1 MSEKICIIG
10 DGITALMLTKVL
22 LDLNIKIDL
31 VNQNIFNKKKFT
43 TRTFAISNNNFMF
56 LKKESIL
63 SEKIDLSWK
72 INKIN
77 VFNTKSKNIPS
88 LLLDFKNKE
97 NNPIFYMIRYN
108 SFFFNL
114 KSKIKKNPL
123 LKILNIKNE
132 NNLLKN
138 QKIKNNY
145 NLVINCNSSNFI
157 SKNFFFRKIN
167 KKYNAV
173 AFTTII
179 KHKKFS
185 NNIASQYFTKLGPMA
200 FLPIA
205 KNYTSVVWSV
215 NLDNQKNKNCISNAI
230 IKNKIRELFSFKSNN
245 LIFSSI
251 NKFDLNFS
259 ISKEYYKKNILA
271 FGDSL
276 HKIHPLAGQGIN
288 MTIRDIKIL
297 KSIIEKKINLGLE
310 INENVLVEFTN
321 KIKSYNFLFAKSI
334 DFTEKYF
341 SINNSAFNIY
351 SEKLFNK
358 INKNQS
364 VKFFF
369 MNFADKGFII

>member
-185 NNIASQYFTKLGPMA
+185 NNIASQYFTK
-200 FLPIA
+200 
-205 KNYTSVVWSV
+205 
-215 NLDNQKNKNCISNAI
+215 
-230 IKNKIRELFSFKSNN
+230 
-245 LIFSSI
+245 
-251 NKFDLNFS
+251 
-259 ISKEYYKKNILA
+259 
-271 FGDSL
+271 
-276 HKIHPLAGQGIN
+276 
-288 MTIRDIKIL
+288 
-297 KSIIEKKINLGLE
+297 
-310 INENVLVEFTN
+310 
-321 KIKSYNFLFAKSI
+321 
-334 DFTEKYF
+334 
-341 SINNSAFNIY
+341 
-351 SEKLFNK
+351 
-358 INKNQS
+358 
-364 VKFFF
+364 
-369 MNFADKGFII
+369 